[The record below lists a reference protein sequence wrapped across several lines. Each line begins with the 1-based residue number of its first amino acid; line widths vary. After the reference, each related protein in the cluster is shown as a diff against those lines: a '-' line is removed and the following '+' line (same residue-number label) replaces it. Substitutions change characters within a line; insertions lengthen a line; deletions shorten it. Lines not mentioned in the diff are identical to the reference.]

1 MKTIEFIIGLLLD
14 ASLAIIMTGGI
25 VIAACFIALLIDAIS
40 ENKR

>member
-14 ASLAIIMTGGI
+14 TSLAIIMTGGI
-25 VIAACFIALLIDAIS
+25 VISVCFIALVIDTIS

>member
-14 ASLAIIMTGGI
+14 ASLAIIMTGGV
-25 VIAACFIALLIDAIS
+25 VIGVCFIVLVIDAIS